1 MEFFSYMNLYVILS
15 AAGYLF
21 CGLVFSMCVCVRVHV
36 IALYA
41 YSFIIPHHFLIVWS
55 LPDILHAFVFV
66 FGYLLCRLVFCLCMC
81 VCVYVPLLLGV
92 LPRVSSFVF
101 LLWCFAFVYVFKQ
114 CVLVYIFGLCLW
126 WESLTSRNFYAAIV
140 TNPSTCVSILCIRPA
155 SFCVSILCLS
165 GSVQESSK

>member
-1 MEFFSYMNLYVILS
+1 MNLYVILS

-66 FGYLLCRLVFCLCMC
+66 FGYLLCRLVFCVCIC

-92 LPRVSSFVF
+92 LPECLVLSSYFDV
-101 LLWCFAFVYVFKQ
+101 LHLCMCSNSALW
-114 CVLVYIFGLCLW
+114 YIFGLCLW

-140 TNPSTCVSILCIRPA
+140 TNLSTCVSILCIRPA
-155 SFCVSILCLS
+155 LSVFQFCACLAPFRS
-165 GSVQESSK
+165 PWNKLIN